1 MTRSNKGKALRIHV
15 FGAAAGIGRWFID
28 KGIFAD
34 QDVFGYDVD
43 HDIENYHPKSTK
55 SFEGIHLD
63 RYQTTEDYL
72 ADAAGKIVSG
82 DWVFLAIP
90 EKFLDNLLP
99 LLRKHI
105 PDKCL
110 VVGMTSRQEVPFK
123 SMTDTLTNSLV
134 CGLHPLFGPAVISP
148 LAQVVAVV
156 TESERD
162 YGGRIEFLCELLEK
176 VGLQSTLISPRKH
189 DEAMS
194 IVQGLTHFSLLAFYS
209 VLADSE
215 QKLTKLIQ
223 TKTPPFQFLS
233 AFGARLLMGNPSTY
247 SALQRSEEAASI
259 RKNFIDSAI
268 RLDEAFSDA
277 DYSVGEKFIE
287 QIREPFSGGT
297 LDTLNQFSLIADSAI
312 LQREMRFKT
321 NVIVVFRTGTA
332 EKYRIGR
339 IVEKDNLNLHIREL
353 ITRAP
358 ERGELKGIPIPF
370 ATFAEDEYAR
380 SGIQIKWR
388 HDLIAIKKGHIEI
401 LSPFKANEWYLQNA
415 LPIKRK
421 FDLHNPKNF
430 SRRDFE
436 RAFPQNI
443 PALKKCSYKSLE
455 TAPDEIPKVRLT
467 AIYVPLYSRT
477 EMEARLRSYCY
488 GLT

>member
-1 MTRSNKGKALRIHV
+1 M
-15 FGAAAGIGRWFID
+15 FGAAAGIGRWFIE
-28 KGIFAD
+28 KGIFVD

-43 HDIENYHPKSTK
+43 HDIESYHPKLIK
-55 SFEGIHLD
+55 KFEGIHLD
-63 RYQTTEDYL
+63 RNQTTGDYL
-72 ADAAGKIVSG
+72 ADSAGNIISG
-82 DWVFLAIP
+82 DWIFLAIP
-90 EKFLDNLLP
+90 EKFLDELLP

-123 SMTDTLTNSLV
+123 KIADTLTNSLV

-148 LAQVVAVV
+148 LGQVVAVV
-156 TESERD
+156 TDSEVA
-162 YGGRIEFLCELLEK
+162 YGGRVEFLYEILEK
-176 VGLQSTLISPRKH
+176 VGLQPTFISPRKH

-209 VLADSE
+209 VLAASE
-215 QKLTKLIQ
+215 QKLTDLIQ

-247 SALQRSEEAASI
+247 SALQRSEEAANI
-259 RKNFIDSAI
+259 RKKFIESAMQ
-268 RLDEAFSDA
+268 LDEAFSDT
-277 DYSVGEKFIE
+277 DYSVGEKLIE
-287 QIREPFSGGT
+287 QIREPFSGGI

-321 NVIVVFRTGTA
+321 NELVVFRTGTA

-339 IVEKDNLNLHIREL
+339 IEEKDNLNIHLREV
-353 ITRAP
+353 ITRMP
-358 ERGELKGIPIPF
+358 QDSELNGIPIPF
-370 ATFAEDEYAR
+370 STSAQEEYAR

-401 LSPFKANEWYLQNA
+401 LSPFRANEWYLQNA
-415 LPIKRK
+415 LPIKRI
-421 FDLHNPKNF
+421 FDLHNPKGF

-436 RAFPQNI
+436 RAFPKNI
-443 PALKKCSYKSLE
+443 PELKQCSYKSLE
-455 TAPDEIPKVRLT
+455 TAPGDVPKVRLT
-467 AIYVPLYSRT
+467 AIYVPLYSRD